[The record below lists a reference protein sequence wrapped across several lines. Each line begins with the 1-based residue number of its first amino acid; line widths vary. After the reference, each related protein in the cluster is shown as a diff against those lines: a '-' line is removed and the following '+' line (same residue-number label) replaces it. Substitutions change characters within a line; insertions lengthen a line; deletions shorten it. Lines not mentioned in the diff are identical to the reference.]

1 MHSLIFMS
9 AVRNNTWIGNNYV
22 FILVMVGA
30 ALLGLLSGSFGVIA
44 VLRKESLMSEG
55 IAHATLPGVLIAF
68 MIFKKKIL
76 IILLLGAVISGAI
89 MILIFRLIKKY
100 TKLKKTTILATLL
113 AGFFGFGQV
122 LISIINDKGMGARSG
137 LEEYIFG
144 QLAYISKADVY
155 TILGVGIVVFILLI
169 LFKKEIVLQ
178 TFDPVFFASLGHK
191 NIGIDI
197 LISLIL
203 IVCTVFGIQAV
214 GIIPV
219 CALLVIPAFVSRQW
233 SSRYT
238 VNFIIAGIIGMMSG
252 VIGSIIS
259 HYAVNFPPGPAIVIF
274 LAGLGI
280 ISMLFSPKQG
290 IAVQGILNGL
300 NKQFIKKY
308 HYLIHVYSTNE
319 VYDIDLNTKKLLLKK
334 KYINEDGS
342 LTDLGMKKADK
353 VFKSGV
359 R

>member
-1 MHSLIFMS
+1 MHSLIFVA
-9 AVRNNTWIGNNYV
+9 AVRNNTWIAHNYV
-22 FILVMVGA
+22 FVLVMIGA

-76 IILLLGAVISGAI
+76 ILLLLGAVMSGAI

-100 TKLKKTTILATLL
+100 TKLKKTTILAALL

-122 LISIINDKGMGARSG
+122 LVSIINDKGMGARSG

-144 QLAYISKADVY
+144 QLAYISKADIY
-155 TILGVGIVVFILLI
+155 TILVVGFVVFFLLV

-178 TFDPVFFASLGHK
+178 TFDPVFFTSLGYK

-203 IVCTVFGIQAV
+203 IICTVFGIQAV
-214 GIIPV
+214 GIITV

-233 SSRYT
+233 SSRFT
-238 VNFIIAGIIGMMSG
+238 VNFISAGIIGMVSG
-252 VIGSIIS
+252 IIGSVIS
-259 HYAVNFPPGPAIVIF
+259 HYVLHFPPGPAIVIF

-280 ISMLFSPKQG
+280 VSMLFSPKQG
-290 IAVQGILNGL
+290 IVIRGILNAV
-300 NKQFIKKY
+300 NKKFIKKY

-319 VYDIDLNTKKLLLKK
+319 IYDIDLDMKMLLLKK

-353 VFKSGV
+353 VFQGGV